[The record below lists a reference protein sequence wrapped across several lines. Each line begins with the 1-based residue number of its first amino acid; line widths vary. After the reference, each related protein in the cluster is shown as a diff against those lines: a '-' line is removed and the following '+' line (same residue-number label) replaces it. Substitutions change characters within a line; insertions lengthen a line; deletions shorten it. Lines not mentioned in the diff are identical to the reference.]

1 MLGAGGLSRVQALLL
16 PLPRTAPPPPSEGW
30 DCGGGVG
37 WGWMQFQPQSWAPW
51 LEAIFSLGPQ
61 ACLHV
66 GSQPSLPSC
75 ETTPHRPPH
84 RPLTRTENHHTCAS
98 QRDDSGVSAVGVQ
111 ERGTGTKPLQGRPT
125 ERSGLLPRLLA
136 TRCLPPGSGSHT
148 QTAGPSSPASGSE
161 DPRP

>member
-1 MLGAGGLSRVQALLL
+1 MCKPCSSPCPGLL
-16 PLPRTAPPPPSEGW
+16 PHLLPKGGTA
-30 DCGGGVG
+30 GGGVG

-84 RPLTRTENHHTCAS
+84 RPLTRTENHTCAS
-98 QRDDSGVSAVGVQ
+98 QRADSGVSAVGVQ
-111 ERGTGTKPLQGRPT
+111 GRGTGTKPLQGRPM

-136 TRCLPPGSGSHT
+136 TLCLPPGSGSHT
-148 QTAGPSSPASGSE
+148 QTAGPSSPASGTE